1 MTVIQNKINSMNLEN
16 NVNFHHCKKK
26 KKKIVSL
33 T

>member
-26 KKKIVSL
+26 KKKLLV
-33 T
+33 